1 MNQKER
7 LVELIQKKT
16 CRNGICMP
24 NCGECKNVPL
34 TDEDVDRL
42 ADYILDDGWMRPTVQ
57 MGQTVYSYCEEFC
70 RVFEYRVENIHLSE
84 ETAQYEAFCYI
95 GMELADVID
104 FDDDDIGK
112 TVFIS
117 REEAEKALEAKQNG

>member
-1 MNQKER
+1 MNREAERKR
-7 LVELIQKKT
+7 LVELIENFFEKEIGASFVK
-16 CRNGICMP
+16 GFLD
-24 NCGECKNVPL
+24 KF
-34 TDEDVDRL
+34 
-42 ADYILDDGWMRPTVQ
+42 ADNILDDGWMRPTVQ

-84 ETAQYEAFCYI
+84 ETTQYEAFCCI

-112 TVFIS
+112 TVFTS
-117 REEAEKALEAKQNG
+117 REDALKALEGSGEK